1 MADVIKIDDAS
12 VSKIKSAKIFTK
24 NGAVSNFTLEEVKTG
39 SGLYRLGLTNAEVS
53 PKIKAETL
61 TINFRFEGC
70 KDESKATS
78 VKIKIDLQKA
88 N

>member
-1 MADVIKIDDAS
+1 MAD
-12 VSKIKSAKIFTK
+12 
-24 NGAVSNFTLEEVKTG
+24 
-39 SGLYRLGLTNAEVS
+39 AEVS

-61 TINFRFEGC
+61 TINLRFEGC